1 MIANLAIGALIFGY
15 AGWALFRFVKKSK
28 QGKCASCSMNK
39 GCQAACDSVEDS
51 IAVSG
56 K

>member
-39 GCQAACDSVEDS
+39 SCQAACDPIENSMTVL
-51 IAVSG
+51 G